1 MGVTEQL
8 ARFAIESDASF
19 LTPSLIDSAKTKILD
34 TFATMIAGSQAP
46 SARISLATIEEI
58 GGIPQATVIGCGHKT
73 SMSNAGFVNGVSAHA
88 LEYDDNTAGAG
99 HVSGCVLPGCLAVA
113 EHLDLSG
120 RELIEGFAI
129 GFEVFCR
136 IAHGLR
142 PFIIDRGWHPQ
153 AVIGGQGVAVAAC
166 RMFRLDQ
173 MATRMAMG
181 IVASSATGVRKNV
194 GSMGKA
200 FHVGNGVRAGILAAM
215 LARNHFKVDPDIIEG
230 SDEVADGH
238 ERFGLADTFNGIG
251 NYRLERMIEN
261 IGTSFE
267 LSKNTTMVRLHPGSS
282 APAAAIDGMI
292 DLVTDNDLDDA
303 QVENICLECTPE
315 CLAIAPYKEP
325 TDEYKAKFCL
335 PYTMAVAFIDRKVGV
350 EQYSPSRIRDQR
362 VHRLMQRVTVTVPDD
377 LKRHKGQWGENGV
390 NWGEA
395 RITIRLRDGS
405 VLQQACSHAKGWPER
420 PASWQDLCE
429 KFEGCATAVLGQ
441 GQIREAIATIE
452 KLEELQS
459 TRDLVNLLVQA
470 RAR

>member
-8 ARFAIESDASF
+8 ARFAIETDGSF
-19 LTPSLIDSAKTKILD
+19 LTPTLVDSAKTKILD
-34 TFATMIAGSQAP
+34 TFATMIAGSQSP
-46 SARISLATIEEI
+46 SARISVATIDEI
-58 GGIPQATVIGCGHKT
+58 GGIPQATVIGWGQKT
-73 SMSNAGFVNGVSAHA
+73 SMPNAGFINGISAHA

-113 EHLDLSG
+113 EYLDLSG
-120 RELIEGFAI
+120 RTLIEAFAL

-136 IAHGLR
+136 MAHGLR

-166 RMFRLDQ
+166 RMFGLDQ
-173 MATRMAMG
+173 MAARMAMG

-200 FHVGNGVRAGILAAM
+200 FHVGNGVRAGIFAAL
-215 LARNHFKVDPDIIEG
+215 LARNQFKVDPDIIEG

-261 IGTSFE
+261 LGTSFE
-267 LSKNTTMVRLHPGSS
+267 LSRNTTMVRLHPGSS
-282 APAAAIDGMI
+282 APAAAVDGMI
-292 DLVTDNDLDDA
+292 DLATRNDLDDA
-303 QVENICLECTPE
+303 LVDEICLECTPQ

-325 TDEYKAKFCL
+325 SDEYKAKFCL
-335 PYTMAVAFIDRKVGV
+335 RYTMAVALIDRRLGL
-350 EQYSPSRIRDQR
+350 EQYSQARIQDER
-362 VHRLMQRVTVTVPDD
+362 VQRLMQRVTVTVPDD

-395 RITIRLRDGS
+395 RISVRLKDGTILR
-405 VLQQACSHAKGWPER
+405 QACSHAKGWPEH
-420 PASWQDLCE
+420 PCSWQDLCE
-429 KFEGCATAVLGQ
+429 KFEDCAATVLERSR
-441 GQIREAIATIE
+441 IRAAIATIE
-452 KLEELQS
+452 RLEALHS
-459 TRDLVNLLVQA
+459 VRDLVSVLVPA